1 MPARNTQEEELL
13 KEVKDLKQNDI
24 KKILRM
30 IHFMKKEI
38 FEVEGGGKPPL
49 HIMDY
54 AGMLKDLS
62 AEEAELFTN
71 AIQRKSMF
79 GEREIGL

>member
-13 KEVKDLKQNDI
+13 KEVKGLKQNDI

-38 FEVEGGGKPPL
+38 FEVDGGGKPPF

-62 AEEAELFTN
+62 PEEAELFTN
-71 AIQRKSMF
+71 AIQRKRMF
-79 GEREIGL
+79 GEREIDL